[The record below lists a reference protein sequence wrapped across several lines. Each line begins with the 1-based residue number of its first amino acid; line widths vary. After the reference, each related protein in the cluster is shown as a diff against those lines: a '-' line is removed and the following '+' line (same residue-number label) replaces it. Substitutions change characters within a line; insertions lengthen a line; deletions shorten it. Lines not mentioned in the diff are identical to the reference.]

1 MIREVEGSTDGT
13 GLHIGLAAA
22 RWNQSITDRLLA
34 GALARCQ
41 EIGVDQVTVMRVP
54 GALELP
60 LAVRELARSGCDA
73 VVAIATVIKGETDHY
88 EVVVGESARG
98 VGRAALETGVPI
110 ANAILAVHE
119 YAHAVERA
127 GPGKS
132 NKGTEGVDAAVMTV
146 TALRELRGT

>member
-73 VVAIATVIKGETDHY
+73 VVAIATVIRGETDHY

-98 VGRAALETGVPI
+98 VGQAALETGVPI

-127 GPGKS
+127 GPGES

-146 TALRELRGT
+146 TALRELNGT